1 MGNVRT
7 VSDGSGKGNCV
18 ADFGTWV
25 GVLVAVFAAI
35 IAWATYRSQRSRR
48 ELEYLVL
55 STQRLVNPR
64 VAQDLDVFFDGRAVD
79 DPSLTVLRLVSTGVK
94 GIPATTFETPLTITL
109 HGATSIVSASVSAVR
124 PEGLPVK
131 LTTDANQAHI
141 EPLLLN
147 PGDFIEIQALAA
159 GQPDRVDVEA
169 RIADVVPRRRN
180 SLPYPPGS
188 GPEGQ
193 MIGMDKFMWSVP
205 ELLVAALL
213 YFFIIAAETSA
224 IATVGWVAAVTV
236 VFFVIYPMQVHR
248 LVRRRRNWR
257 P

>member
-1 MGNVRT
+1 M
-7 VSDGSGKGNCV
+7 

-25 GVLVAVFAAI
+25 GVLVAVLAVI

-64 VAQDLDVFFDGRAVD
+64 VAQDLDVVFDGRAVD
-79 DPSLTVLRLVSTGVK
+79 DPSLTVLRLVSTGDK

-109 HGATSIVSASVSAVR
+109 HGAISIVSASVSAVR

-159 GQPDRVDVEA
+159 GQPDRIDVRA
-169 RIADVVPRRRN
+169 RITDVVPRRRN

-193 MIGMDKFMWSVP
+193 MTGIDKIMWSVP
-205 ELLVAALL
+205 EFLVAAFA
-213 YFFIIAAETSA
+213 YFSIIDAETSA
-224 IATVGWVAAVTV
+224 IATVGWMTAVTV